1 MESKELECVIQ
12 EKLDAL
18 EKNGKFTVGDTYTLG
33 CFGSVD
39 LSHGRWKQVY
49 IDIKLYCEDDKGEC
63 GTLWDEGVA
72 DALSITPEMLK
83 WLRK

>member
-1 MESKELECVIQ
+1 MVSDDLECVVR

-18 EKNGKFTVGDTYTLG
+18 EKNGKFTVGDNYTLG
-33 CFGSVD
+33 CFGSAD
-39 LSHGRWKQVY
+39 LSHDSWKQVY

-63 GTLWDEGVA
+63 GTLGDDGVA
-72 DALSITPEMLK
+72 EALGITPDMLK